1 MTAIYFNSWLEEY
14 KQPFGA
20 IEKGAAVTFSIA
32 VQESI
37 VEQVLLVVR
46 KEGGERGFEKINMSP
61 EEHHHYICTYTL
73 EQGAGLYFYYFEI
86 IKKESDQDVKTI
98 YCGSDQGKG
107 GEGVLTYDSG
117 NLHPYQ
123 LTCYEK
129 ADPAPDWY
137 RKGIVYQIFPDRF
150 YNGNP
155 HKEISQPKK
164 NTFIY
169 GTWKDEPMYIK
180 DAEGEII
187 RWDFY
192 GGNLQGIIEKIPY
205 LKELGVTAL
214 YLNPIFESASNHRY
228 DTGDYLAIDGMLG
241 DEKTFLHLLDCLHEN
256 DMQLIL
262 DGVFSHVGRNSR
274 YFNYDGRY
282 GEGVGAYRNPK
293 SRYRQWFKFSDY
305 PEDYKSWWGVRDL
318 PEADK
323 ENSNFQQFIYGEKE
337 SVLEKWT
344 AMGVDGWRLDVAD
357 ELPDFFIE
365 GIRQA
370 VNRYPEKVLL
380 GEVWEDASNKISYG
394 HRRQYIFG
402 NSLHGVMN
410 YPFRDIIL
418 SLLLGKHS
426 AQEAAEKLTVLQENY
441 PADIFANNLNN
452 IGTHDSERIATLLDN
467 HFSKLTLAVGLMFV
481 LPGVPTI
488 YYGDEA
494 GVTGGKDPENRK
506 FFPWD
511 AIDPDAYTCYQ
522 EWTQKRKATEALV
535 YGEFYPFY
543 SNGLLGVLR
552 YSEQSQFALYLVN
565 AQNQTASAEELIF
578 TRKPPIST
586 AILEE
591 MLADAVISEWG
602 DYFVVKELS

>member
-1 MTAIYFNSWLEEY
+1 MTAIYFNSWQKEY

-20 IEKGAAVTFSIA
+20 IEKGETVTFSIA
-32 VQESI
+32 VQESM
-37 VEQVLLVVR
+37 VEQVLLVMR
-46 KEGGERGFEKINMSP
+46 KEDGTRGVEKISMSP
-61 EEHHHYICTYTL
+61 KENHRYTCTYPL
-73 EQGAGLYFYYFEI
+73 AQGSGLYFYYFEI
-86 IKKESDQDVKTI
+86 IKRESNQETETI

-107 GEGVLTYDSG
+107 GEGTLTRDPEK
-117 NLHPYQ
+117 LHPYQ

-129 ADPAPDWY
+129 TDPAPEWY

-150 YNGNP
+150 YNGNL
-155 HKEISQPKK
+155 HRAIAQPKK

-169 GTWKDEPMYIK
+169 GSWEDEPMYIK
-180 DAEGEII
+180 DTEGEII

-214 YLNPIFESASNHRY
+214 YLNPVFEAASNHRY
-228 DTGDYLAIDGMLG
+228 DTGDYLTIDGVLG
-241 DEKTFLHLLDCLHEN
+241 DEATFQRLLDRLHEN
-256 DMQLIL
+256 SMQLIL

-282 GEGVGAYRNPK
+282 GEDVGAYRDPK

-305 PEDYKSWWGVRDL
+305 PEDYKSWWGVKDL

-323 ENSNFQQFIYGEKE
+323 ENPDFQQFIYGERD
-337 SVLEKWT
+337 SVIEKWT

-370 VNRYPEKVLL
+370 VDRYPEKVLI

-394 HRRQYIFG
+394 QRRQYIIG
-402 NSLHGVMN
+402 NGLHGVMN

-418 SLLLGKHS
+418 DLLSGKQS

-467 HFSKLTLAVGLMFV
+467 QLSKLTLAVGLMFA

-494 GVTGGKDPENRK
+494 GLTGGKDPENRK
-506 FFPWD
+506 FFPWST
-511 AIDPDAYTCYQ
+511 IDSDSYTCYRS
-522 EWTQKRKATEALV
+522 WTEKRKAIEALV
-535 YGEFYPFY
+535 HGDCYLFH
-543 SNGLLGVLR
+543 SNGLLGILR
-552 YSEQSQFALYLVN
+552 YSEHSQLVLYLVN
-565 AQNQTASAEELIF
+565 AQNQAVSTEQLFF
-578 TRKPPIST
+578 TRKPPISEG
-586 AILEE
+586 ILEE
-591 MLADAVISEWG
+591 LLADVVIAEWG
-602 DYFVVKELS
+602 EYFVTKKLN